1 MSLINIS
8 KTKNKNI
15 KQLGGKEVMR
25 INHNISALNA
35 FNQLSSNSN
44 AAAKNL
50 EKLSSG
56 LRINRA
62 ADDATGLAISE
73 KMRAQIRGLDQA
85 QRNAQDGISLIQT
98 AEGAMNETHSILQ
111 RVRELSN
118 QAANGT
124 STTQDKENI
133 QTEVNQLI
141 GEIDRIASDTEF
153 NSFKILNG
161 DISKTAKFAQST
173 GGSVDNVVASA
184 TAAAGTTTVT
194 TSGPLASATAAMW
207 QTGTLMDH
215 SGAAAPVTGGTKMTD
230 LGDGISN
237 YGLQVGD
244 EITLSAV
251 VGGEVKTSVYVVT
264 AESTLDDFMS
274 SVKNTLGAADVSMSA
289 APGDFTSLGTGAEG
303 LDGSASVA
311 NAMVISGQSG
321 AANDIS
327 ALTINAKSSEGID
340 RSSFNTE
347 MNGGLNGG
355 LEQLQV
361 AGNANDFIAQVDI
374 NGDAVA
380 GTGDGRIA
388 VRSNSVVEVSNL
400 QLSFKDTIAAASTS
414 TITVGSSNNTVSIH
428 VGANAG
434 QTLEIGINAMD
445 SVALGLK
452 KDGVNI
458 SLMSEVSAEDA
469 LKVLDGA
476 IGKVSSERS
485 KLGAIQNRLEHTIN
499 SLGTSSEN
507 LTAAESR
514 LRDVDMAK
522 EMMQFTKNNILS
534 QAAQSMLAQANQ
546 QPQGVLQ
553 LLRG

>member
-1 MSLINIS
+1 
-8 KTKNKNI
+8 
-15 KQLGGKEVMR
+15 MR

-35 FNQLSSNSN
+35 YHQLSANSS
-44 AAAKNL
+44 AASKNL

-85 QRNAQDGISLIQT
+85 SRNAQDGISLIQT

-111 RVRELSN
+111 RVRELAN

-124 STTQDKENI
+124 STKQDKENI

-141 GEIDRIASDTEF
+141 DEIDRVANDTEF

-173 GGSVDNVVASA
+173 GGAVDNVVASA
-184 TAAAGTTTVT
+184 TAAAGTTTVI
-194 TSGPLASATAAMW
+194 TSDQLGTATAAIW
-207 QTGTLMDH
+207 ETGKLMDH
-215 SGAAAPVTGGTKMTD
+215 NTGTPAATTGGTKLTN
-230 LGDGISN
+230 LGDGTNN

-244 EITLSAV
+244 EISLSAI
-251 VGGEVKTSVYVVT
+251 VGGEVKNSVYVVT
-264 AESTLDDFMS
+264 AESTLDDFMA
-274 SVKNTLGAADVSMSA
+274 SVKNTLGAADVSVDTAGGKITADTDAMGVDVVA
-289 APGDFTSLGTGAEG
+289 ASKANSL
-303 LDGSASVA
+303 
-311 NAMVISGQSG
+311 VITGQSG
-321 AANDIS
+321 AANDIGS
-327 ALTINAKSSEGID
+327 LTITASSSEGIA
-340 RSSFNTE
+340 RTTFNGE
-347 MNGGLNGG
+347 MNGGINGG
-355 LEQLQV
+355 LEQIQV
-361 AGNANDFIAQVDI
+361 AGNKGDYIARVDI
-374 NGDAVA
+374 NGDGNKGV
-380 GTGDGRIA
+380 GDGRIA
-388 VRSNSVVEVSNL
+388 VRSNSVVKVSNL
-400 QLSFKDTIAAASTS
+400 QLSFKDTINVGDKS

-428 VGANAG
+428 VGANSG

-458 SLMSEVSAEDA
+458 SLMSEVGAENA
-469 LKVLDGA
+469 LKVLDKA
-476 IGKVSSERS
+476 VSTVSSERS

-514 LRDVDMAK
+514 LRDVDMAN

>member
-1 MSLINIS
+1 
-8 KTKNKNI
+8 
-15 KQLGGKEVMR
+15 MR

-35 FNQLSSNSN
+35 YHQLSANSS
-44 AAAKNL
+44 AASKNL

-85 QRNAQDGISLIQT
+85 SRNAQDGISLIQT

-111 RVRELSN
+111 RVRELAN

-124 STTQDKENI
+124 STTQDKQNI

-141 GEIDRIASDTEF
+141 DEIDRVASDTEF

-173 GGSVDNVVASA
+173 GGAVDNVVASA

-194 TSGPLASATAAMW
+194 MSGPLTGDRESIW
-207 QTGTLMDH
+207 QTGVLKDYNT
-215 SGAAAPVTGGTKMTD
+215 GTAASSNGGTKMTD
-230 LGDGISN
+230 LGDATAN

-244 EITLSAV
+244 EISLSAV

-274 SVKNTLGAADVSMSA
+274 SIKNTLGAADVKVETA
-289 APGDFTSLGTGAEG
+289 VTGVDALAKG
-303 LDGSASVA
+303 LDGAATSVDSL
-311 NAMVISGQSG
+311 VITGQLG

-327 ALTINAKSSEGID
+327 SISIKATSSDGIS
-340 RSSFNTE
+340 RSSFNTT
-347 MNGGLNGG
+347 MSGGNNGA

-361 AGNANDFIAQVDI
+361 AGNKGDFIAQVDVGS
-374 NGDAVA
+374 NGATKGD
-380 GTGDGRIA
+380 GDGRIA
-388 VRSNSVVEVSNL
+388 VRSNSVVKVSNL
-400 QLSFKDTIAAASTS
+400 QLSFKDTIAGGDIS
-414 TITVGSSNNTVSIH
+414 TITVGSANNTVSIH
-428 VGANAG
+428 VGANAD

-458 SLMSEVSAEDA
+458 SLLNEFSAENA

-476 IGKVSSERS
+476 ISNVSSERS

-514 LRDVDMAK
+514 LRDVDMAN

>member
-1 MSLINIS
+1 
-8 KTKNKNI
+8 
-15 KQLGGKEVMR
+15 MR

-35 FNQLSSNSN
+35 YHQLSANSS
-44 AAAKNL
+44 AASKNL

-85 QRNAQDGISLIQT
+85 SRNAQDGISLIQT

-111 RVRELSN
+111 RVRELAN

-124 STTQDKENI
+124 STKQDKENI

-141 GEIDRIASDTEF
+141 NEIDRVANDTEF

-161 DISKTAKFAQST
+161 DISKTAKFAQSS

-184 TAAAGTTTVT
+184 TAAAGTTTVKT
-194 TSGPLASATAAMW
+194 TGPLAAATASIW
-207 QTGTLMDH
+207 QTGSLEDH
-215 SGAAAPVTGGTKMTD
+215 SGAVPAAVTGATKLTD
-230 LGDGISN
+230 LGDGTSN

-244 EITLSAV
+244 EINLSAV
-251 VGGEVKTSVYVVT
+251 VGGEVKNSVYVVT

-274 SVKNTLGAADVSMSA
+274 SVKNTLGASTVAMDTAGGAATADVDAM
-289 APGDFTSLGTGAEG
+289 G
-303 LDGSASVA
+303 LDAPASTA
-311 NAMVISGQSG
+311 NSLVITGQSG

-327 ALTINAKSSEGID
+327 TLTISASSSDGIS

-347 MNGGLNGG
+347 MNGGTNSG
-355 LEQLQV
+355 LEQIQV
-361 AGNANDFIAQVDI
+361 AGNKDDYIAQVDI
-374 NGDAVA
+374 NGDGNKGA
-380 GTGDGRIA
+380 GDGRIA
-388 VRSNSVVEVSNL
+388 VRSNSVVKVSNL
-400 QLSFKDTIAAASTS
+400 QLSFKDTITTNATS
-414 TITVGSSNNTVSIH
+414 TITVGSANNTVSIH
-428 VGANAG
+428 VGANSG

-458 SLMSEVSAEDA
+458 SLMSEVGAENA
-469 LKVLDGA
+469 LKVLDNA
-476 IGKVSSERS
+476 VSTVSSERS

-514 LRDVDMAK
+514 LRDVDMAN